1 MNYSKKERV
10 KIVYKTYNNECMWD
24 ADKEKTGWEITNGS
38 GDVFFLRKAIGSSAY
53 VSVAFERIRL
63 GNE

>member
-24 ADKEKTGWEITNGS
+24 ADKEKTGSEITNGS
-38 GDVFFLRKAIGSSAY
+38 GDVVFAESYPFLGLCLSG
-53 VSVAFERIRL
+53 FW
-63 GNE
+63 NN